1 MEKKKLALYIL
12 LWVASLILVFIK
24 GSLINYIGLNLFD
37 VDLVIIMIT
46 YLLAIHAETGAGIFA
61 LSQGLLIDIFSGGL
75 LGLFTLLYL
84 TLFLGINLGSRLLDL
99 SAVRGQVII
108 ISLAVLLKGILLIFL
123 LNIFSFEIQVSSSVF
138 CAFAASAVC
147 SGLVGPF
154 VFYLLNRLKNYLME
168 GTGKTSE
175 DRIEALGE

>member
-1 MEKKKLALYIL
+1 MNRIRLD
-12 LWVASLILVFIK
+12 
-24 GSLINYIGLNLFD
+24 LFD
-37 VDLVIIMIT
+37 VDLVIIIIT
-46 YLLAIHAETGAGIFA
+46 YLLVIYAQTGAGIFA

-75 LGLFTLLYL
+75 LGLFTLIYL
-84 TLFLGINLGSRLLDL
+84 TLFLGINLGSRFLDL

-108 ISLAVLLKGILLIFL
+108 ISLAVFLKGILLIFF

-138 CAFAASAVC
+138 CAFATSAVC

-154 VFYLLNRLKNYLME
+154 VFYLLNHIKAYLME